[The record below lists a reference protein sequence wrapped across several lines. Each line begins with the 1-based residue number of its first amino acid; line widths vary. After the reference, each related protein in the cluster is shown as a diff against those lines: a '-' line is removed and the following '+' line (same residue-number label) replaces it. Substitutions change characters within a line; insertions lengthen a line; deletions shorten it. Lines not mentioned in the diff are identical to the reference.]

1 MKDFSIILIRR
12 RRFQSIL
19 NRYSLFFSI
28 FSLLPCFL
36 LISVPIYV
44 LFKVFFVFIL
54 IIFMLI
60 TFFLPLLNE
69 DFKNMLS
76 NIVESDASSQF
87 IKDILISTYYLP
99 MILIIISLVF
109 LLFSIIIAFK
119 NNKYK
124 NFKSGLIGPI
134 IMAIIGIIFCIVYY
148 SCFNSLIGGIN

>member
-1 MKDFSIILIRR
+1 MKDFSIILTRR
-12 RRFQSIL
+12 RRFQSIF

-28 FSLLPCFL
+28 FFIFPCFL

-44 LFKVFFVFIL
+44 LFEVFFVFIL

-76 NIVESDASSQF
+76 NIIESDASGQF
-87 IKDILISTYYLP
+87 IKDILTSTYYLP

-119 NNKYK
+119 NSKYK